1 MLVFAEDIG
10 SYFQGVDCLI
20 SEASIPG
27 QGSHVGGEREK
38 KGTNRFSEENT
49 RQSVKSSWAAE
60 SSRERKVSLGSTE
73 YKESLELQPVIL
85 TATHWN
91 ASIETLVHCRY
102 TFVSISHL
110 LPTAKVGAAIL
121 SFLPGTRFLFLS
133 SSLRFHRSA
142 AGPASSFA
150 AATTTFFPSSLAAA
164 AAPPS
169 PSPPL
174 FFLSRRCYSSKKKK
188 ASKAKMPPKKAV
200 VQEKVLLG
208 RPGNN
213 LKSGIV
219 CEH

>member
-1 MLVFAEDIG
+1 M
-10 SYFQGVDCLI
+10 
-20 SEASIPG
+20 
-27 QGSHVGGEREK
+27 
-38 KGTNRFSEENT
+38 
-49 RQSVKSSWAAE
+49 
-60 SSRERKVSLGSTE
+60 GSTE

-164 AAPPS
+164 AAAPPS